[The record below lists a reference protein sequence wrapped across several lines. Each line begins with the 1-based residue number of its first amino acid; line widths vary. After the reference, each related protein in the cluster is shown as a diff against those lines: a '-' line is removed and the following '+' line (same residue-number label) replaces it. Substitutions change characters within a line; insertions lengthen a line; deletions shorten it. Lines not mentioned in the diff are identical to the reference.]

1 MNVRRNDYEIIKWSQ
16 REKRGEERGEGSRGE
31 AEGAQEFEGSRVR
44 GFEGLR
50 VREFECSF

>member
-44 GFEGLR
+44 GFESLG
-50 VREFECSF
+50 VPF

>member
-16 REKRGEERGEGSRGE
+16 REKRGEGRRGSRGE

-44 GFEGLR
+44 GFESLG
-50 VREFECSF
+50 VPF